1 MIESIQINKSYCNI
15 TTVQLHF
22 PAAKYIYLQR
32 RNPSLTFSSIEDC
45 SEVEQSILPVL
56 RKSLNKFYRLISG
69 DDTLIIIFCIQLD
82 CCRLLDFYS
91 YPCQNDAEIESNSN
105 SILFNSMNRQ
115 INLFGRNILH
125 FSPKIKHFFHSIE
138 RKTISSKF
146 QSF

>member
-69 DDTLIIIFCIQLD
+69 DDTLIIIFAFSWIVVDCWISIHIHVKMMQRLSQIQ
-82 CCRLLDFYS
+82 
-91 YPCQNDAEIESNSN
+91 
-105 SILFNSMNRQ
+105 ILF
-115 INLFGRNILH
+115 
-125 FSPKIKHFFHSIE
+125 
-138 RKTISSKF
+138 
-146 QSF
+146 